1 MTTVMAIAQRQSGH
15 SLQDIFFNMPVVL
28 LFDLENTYYLMEG
41 INVRRW
47 KSGAGVSEM
56 VNLLTQLEADGLR

>member
-1 MTTVMAIAQRQSGH
+1 MAIAQRQSGH
-15 SLQDIFFNMPVVL
+15 SLQDIFFHMPVVL

-47 KSGAGVSEM
+47 KSGAADSDM
-56 VNLLTQLEADGLR
+56 ANLLTQLETDGLR